1 MITILEI
8 VGIALVFALSFVF
21 GVLFARHNAKKAQAV
36 HVVLFTKVPPKNA
49 GAARVFL
56 PEDVLK

>member
-21 GVLFARHNAKKAQAV
+21 GVIFGRKNKKIADKIAAEASSASDALQKKV
-36 HVVLFTKVPPKNA
+36 ECTKS
-49 GAARVFL
+49 
-56 PEDVLK
+56 

>member
-1 MITILEI
+1 M
-8 VGIALVFALSFVF
+8 SFMMLIGGAF
-21 GVLFARHNAKKAQAV
+21 PFMKKAQAV
-36 HVVLFTKVPPKNA
+36 HVALFTKVPPKNA

>member
-1 MITILEI
+1 MKKIISVKDI
-8 VGIALVFALSFVF
+8 CDSMSFMMLIGGAF
-21 GVLFARHNAKKAQAV
+21 PFMKKAQAV
-36 HVVLFTKVPPKNA
+36 HVALFTKVPPKNA